1 MSTNPN
7 LVQKGFLIVLE
18 GTDGSGKGTQ
28 VELLLQRLRA
38 VGANARTIS
47 FPQYSH
53 ISASL
58 VTALLKDKLSA
69 EIGSAV
75 DVAPK
80 VASIFFAADRA
91 IHAKKICEWLD
102 AGLVVVADRYTDSNA
117 GHQGGKIADPKERA
131 EFLEWLYRLEYEDLK
146 IPRPDLVLVLD
157 VTSEVANKLIDQK
170 SLREH
175 LGGEKR
181 DAHEKDARHLADAY
195 SSYLWLVR
203 QHPENHR
210 LIPCMADD
218 ELLPKEK
225 VQELIWEEVRDFLN
239 SYKL

>member
-1 MSTNPN
+1 M
-7 LVQKGFLIVLE
+7 QKGFLIVLE

-38 VGANARTIS
+38 VGSNARSIS

-53 ISASL
+53 ISSSL
-58 VTALLKDKLSA
+58 VTALLKDKLSE

-91 IHAKKICEWLD
+91 IHAKKISEWLG
-102 AGLVVVADRYTDSNA
+102 AGLIVIADRYTDSNA

-131 EFLEWLYRLEYEDLK
+131 EFLEWLYRFEYEDLK
-146 IPRPDLVLVLD
+146 IPKPDLVLVLD
-157 VTSEVANKLIDQK
+157 VFPKVADGLIDLKQK
-170 SLREH
+170 RQH
-175 LGGEKR
+175 LEGEKR
-181 DAHEKDARHLADAY
+181 DAHEKNTRHLSDAY
-195 SSYLWLVR
+195 NSYLWLVEKY
-203 QHPENHR
+203 PENHH
-210 LIPCMADD
+210 LVPCMSRG

-225 VQELIWEEVRDFLN
+225 VQELIWGEVRDFLGHHG
-239 SYKL
+239 L